1 MRTITQ
7 TTILTTLLMMP
18 TTLLAQQWGRGDY
31 GPHMMWGDG
40 MYFGPIMTLVFIA
53 VIVFIVMS
61 LVRWLS
67 ANKPE
72 SSQSSALDI
81 LRERF
86 AKGEIDKEE
95 YEERRKIL
103 GNDP

>member
-1 MRTITQ
+1 MGARRLWASYDVGGRHVFRTNNDPCIYSSH
-7 TTILTTLLMMP
+7 
-18 TTLLAQQWGRGDY
+18 R
-31 GPHMMWGDG
+31 
-40 MYFGPIMTLVFIA
+40 
-53 VIVFIVMS
+53 FIVMS